1 MASTRCPI
9 LRRAFQPQDVH
20 GPSEV
25 IDPRAYRWEHTNW
38 HGRPWEETVLYEL
51 HVGAMGGYAGVQKRL
66 PALVALGVTAIEL
79 CR

>member
-1 MASTRCPI
+1 MKQPI
-9 LRRAFQPQDVH
+9 LFCPADPASRFQPEDVH

-51 HVGAMGGYAGVQKRL
+51 HVGALGGFAGVQKR
-66 PALVALGVTAIEL
+66 
-79 CR
+79 CRSSPRSASPRSN